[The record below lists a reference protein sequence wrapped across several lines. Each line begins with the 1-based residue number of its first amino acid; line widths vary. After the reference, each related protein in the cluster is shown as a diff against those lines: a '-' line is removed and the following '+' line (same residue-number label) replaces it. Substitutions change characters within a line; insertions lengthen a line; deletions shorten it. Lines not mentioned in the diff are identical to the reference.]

1 MPRNVYELG
10 ALSPSEVRIR
20 VPDARMFTSD
30 SPRGA
35 VVEIHVDWNRIA
47 KQLAARAVRSK
58 RGRSQVMEGAVLV
71 KVLERFVPGV
81 PNG

>member
-1 MPRNVYELG
+1 MPRGVYELG

-35 VVEIHVDWNRIA
+35 VVEISIDWNRVA
-47 KQLAARAVRSK
+47 KQLAAKAVRTK
-58 RGRSQVMEGAVLV
+58 RGRSQVMSGAVSV
-71 KVLERFVPGV
+71 KVLERFTP
-81 PNG
+81 